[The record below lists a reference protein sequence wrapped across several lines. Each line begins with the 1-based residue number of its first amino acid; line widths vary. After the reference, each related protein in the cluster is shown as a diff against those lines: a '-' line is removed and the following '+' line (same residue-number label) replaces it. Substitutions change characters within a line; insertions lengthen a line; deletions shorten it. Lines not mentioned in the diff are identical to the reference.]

1 MKNIGVLGSTGS
13 VGTQT
18 LDIVR
23 MHPDKFNVVFLSA
36 HSNFDKLYKQALE
49 FNPDLIHIYD
59 KNQIDKKE
67 SNKIKILT
75 GREGLLELCSY
86 TKADIILNSIVGF
99 NGLEPTLKILESGIN
114 LALANKESIVQA
126 GHLVMDIA
134 KSKKLNIFP
143 VDSEHSAIWQCLI
156 GEAKDNIKKI
166 ILTASGGPFRELSID
181 DFPNIT
187 KEQALKHPNW
197 EMGNKI
203 SIDSATMMNKGFEFI
218 EAYWLFGI
226 PIENIEIVVH
236 PQSIIHSM
244 VEFKDG
250 SIKAQLSSPNMRLP
264 IQFALSFPER
274 YTLKDLNFN
283 VSEFSNLTFKK
294 VDLEKFRC
302 VKLAIE
308 AIRLGGSYPAV
319 LNVSN
324 DLCVDFFL
332 NDLITFNQIP
342 DLIEKSLDKHEYIN
356 NPDLSEIKRITHSVK
371 NNLKEFIRK

>member
-1 MKNIGVLGSTGS
+1 
-13 VGTQT
+13 
-18 LDIVR
+18 
-23 MHPDKFNVVFLSA
+23 
-36 HSNFDKLYKQALE
+36 
-49 FNPDLIHIYD
+49 
-59 KNQIDKKE
+59 
-67 SNKIKILT
+67 
-75 GREGLLELCSY
+75 
-86 TKADIILNSIVGF
+86 
-99 NGLEPTLKILESGIN
+99 
-114 LALANKESIVQA
+114 
-126 GHLVMDIA
+126 
-134 KSKKLNIFP
+134 
-143 VDSEHSAIWQCLI
+143 
-156 GEAKDNIKKI
+156 
-166 ILTASGGPFRELSID
+166 
-181 DFPNIT
+181 
-187 KEQALKHPNW
+187 
-197 EMGNKI
+197 
-203 SIDSATMMNKGFEFI
+203 
-218 EAYWLFGI
+218 
-226 PIENIEIVVH
+226 NIEIVVH

-283 VSEFSNLTFKK
+283 ISEFSNLTFKK
-294 VDLEKFRC
+294 VDVEKFTC

-308 AIRLGGSYPAV
+308 AIRLGGSYPTV